1 MMAQLSGNQN
11 VSFPLTPPVTPNP
24 PQSQFSLIP
33 ITFSLSDSITVLIPL
48 SSALYPEPLCQPP
61 TLVFYTQHVL
71 TVPV

>member
-33 ITFSLSDSITVLIPL
+33 ITFSLSDSITVLISL
-48 SSALYPEPLCQPP
+48 SSQLS
-61 TLVFYTQHVL
+61 
-71 TVPV
+71 